1 MLEHALN
8 VLTTGGIFF
17 TVSIGLLIV
26 LSIMRVVNLAHG
38 AFLTLGAYASFMV
51 SESGL
56 SPWFAFVFAP
66 LVGFILGALTEILLV
81 RRLYGRPLDTIM
93 ATWGLALVITQLI
106 SNFFGRSA
114 HFVEEPISADPL
126 EFAGLFY
133 SQYRLFTL
141 AVAITLGAALAAV
154 VRYSQIGTIARAV
167 ILNPELAAALGI
179 NTARAN
185 TVTFAFGSSLA
196 AFAGALIVPMSS
208 VDPNMGT
215 SWVITSFM
223 VVLAAGISL
232 SALCVSAVLLAAAQ
246 VLASFYLAPV
256 AGNVAVVLFP
266 ILLMRFLPDGLA
278 SLMRSSR

>member
-8 VLTTGGIFF
+8 IVTTGGIFF

-38 AFLTLGAYASFMV
+38 AFLTLGSYASFVV
-51 SESGL
+51 SENGF
-56 SPWFAFVFAP
+56 SPWFAFLFAP
-66 LVGFILGALTEILLV
+66 LVGFVLGALTEVLLV
-81 RRLYGRPLDTIM
+81 RRLYGRPVDTIM

-106 SNFFGRSA
+106 SNLFGRSA
-114 HFVEEPISADPL
+114 HFVTEPISADPL
-126 EFAGLFY
+126 EFAGIFY

-141 AVAITLGAALAAV
+141 AVAVALGIALTLV

-185 TVTFAFGSSLA
+185 TMTFAFGSALA

-223 VVLAAGISL
+223 VVLAGGISL
-232 SALCVSAVLLAAAQ
+232 SALWLSALLLAAAQ

-256 AGNVAVVLFP
+256 VGNVAVILLP
-266 ILLMRFLPDGLA
+266 ILLMRFLPDGIA
-278 SLMRSSR
+278 SLMRPA